1 MTDNKLVFTTVG
13 SKEEADKIA
22 RTLVEKRLAACVNIV
37 PNIRSIYRWDN
48 KVEES
53 EEFLLII
60 KTFLT
65 AVDRVCKTIK
75 ELHSYELP
83 EVISLPIEGGSLAYL
98 KWIDNS
104 IE

>member
-1 MTDNKLVFTTVG
+1 MTDNKLILTTVG

-22 RTLVEKRLAACVNIV
+22 RTLVEQRLAACVNII
-37 PNIRSIYRWDN
+37 PNIRSIYRWQD
-48 KVEES
+48 KVEEA
-53 EEFLLII
+53 EEYLLFV
-60 KTFLT
+60 KTFVT

-83 EVISLPIEGGSLAYL
+83 EVISVPIEGGSLAYL

-104 IE
+104 VR